1 MNVQKQREEE
11 LSDTQKANTR
21 KTSISGGEALQRF
34 VVVVL
39 AKKKIMT
46 FWYLLYIQMNFIAGR
61 KNLSE
66 YNYLPKRDG
75 LSTIFQTCGVK
86 SILVF
91 CQTAFLSEFLFTII
105 TLK

>member
-21 KTSISGGEALQRF
+21 KTSISGGGEAPQRF
-34 VVVVL
+34 VV

-61 KNLSE
+61 K
-66 YNYLPKRDG
+66 K
-75 LSTIFQTCGVK
+75 
-86 SILVF
+86 
-91 CQTAFLSEFLFTII
+91 
-105 TLK
+105 LK

>member
-21 KTSISGGEALQRF
+21 KTSISGGEAPHL
-34 VVVVL
+34 VV

-75 LSTIFQTCGVK
+75 SSTIFQTCGVK
-86 SILVF
+86 SFLV
-91 CQTAFLSEFLFTII
+91 
-105 TLK
+105 